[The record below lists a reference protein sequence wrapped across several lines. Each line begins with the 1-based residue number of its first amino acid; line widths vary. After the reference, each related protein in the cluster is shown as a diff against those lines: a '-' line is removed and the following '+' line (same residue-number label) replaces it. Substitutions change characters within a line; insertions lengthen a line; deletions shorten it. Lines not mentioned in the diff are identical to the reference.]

1 MGYVTYRVKA
11 MNMKVKE
18 IESGRSSRTFLW
30 TFPRS
35 ITFES
40 TSSYSIRFGDVDL
53 KGHFVFDLSNTDE
66 VHSSFIGFLLDMKRK
81 IENQG
86 GSFRL
91 QLSTSLDY
99 LFYQL
104 NLQEHFILEAC

>member
-1 MGYVTYRVKA
+1 MGYVSYKDRT

-18 IESGRSSRTFLW
+18 IELGSSFRTFLW

-35 ITFES
+35 ISFES
-40 TSSYSIRFGDVDL
+40 TSSYSNRFDDIDL

-66 VHSSFIGFLLDMKRK
+66 IHSSFIGFLLDMKRK
-81 IENQG
+81 IEDEG

-99 LFYQL
+99 IFYQL
-104 NLQEHFILEAC
+104 NLQEHFMLEAC

>member
-1 MGYVTYRVKA
+1 

-18 IESGRSSRTFLW
+18 IETERSFRTFLW

-40 TSSYSIRFGDVDL
+40 TSSYSNRFADVDL

-66 VHSSFIGFLLDMKRK
+66 VHSSFIGFLLDMKRN
-81 IENQG
+81 IEGQG
-86 GSFRL
+86 GTFRL

-104 NLQEHFILEAC
+104 NLQDHFMPEAC